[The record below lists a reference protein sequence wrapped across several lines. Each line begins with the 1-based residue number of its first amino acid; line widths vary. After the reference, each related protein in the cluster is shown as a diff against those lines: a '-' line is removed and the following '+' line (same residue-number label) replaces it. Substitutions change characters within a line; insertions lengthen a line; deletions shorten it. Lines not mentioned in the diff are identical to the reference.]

1 MTAPRL
7 RHRLKIYGAY
17 QLAGLGL
24 CMLSVLAMLA
34 ADQSVLTRE
43 PRLPLI
49 YLVGLAVLFGALG
62 VFKAWR
68 TGMEAR

>member
-1 MTAPRL
+1 MSVPPL

-24 CMLSVLAMLA
+24 CVLSVLAMLA

-49 YLVGLAVLFGALG
+49 YLVGLAALFGALG

-68 TGMEAR
+68 AGMDAR